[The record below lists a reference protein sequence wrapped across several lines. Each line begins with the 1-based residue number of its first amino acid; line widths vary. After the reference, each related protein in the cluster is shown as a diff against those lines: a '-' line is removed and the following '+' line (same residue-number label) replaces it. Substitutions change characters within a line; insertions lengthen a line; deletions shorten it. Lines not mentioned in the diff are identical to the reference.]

1 MPEILT
7 RIIRY
12 LDFFAVFIGV
22 RVTLWTSKTTALRQT
37 DRISAT
43 NGNTAGTGGG
53 ISGKGGT
60 SGFSG
65 RSVPGTL
72 MSGL

>member
-12 LDFFAVFIGV
+12 LDFFAFFIEV
-22 RVTLWTSKTTALRQT
+22 RMTLWTSKTTALRQT

-43 NGNTAGTGGG
+43 NGNTAGTGEG
-53 ISGKGGT
+53 ISGKGRT

-65 RSVPGTL
+65 RSVPGAL